1 MASRIAMH
9 LHEKKEEISYKTTG
23 VKYNLYKM
31 VLQNHKQHKLYKP
44 KTTIGYLPQTGIT
57 LLNPHK
63 TVTLAWKGLPTL
75 SR

>member
-23 VKYNLYKM
+23 EKYNLYKM

-44 KTTIGYLPQTGIT
+44 KLP
-57 LLNPHK
+57 
-63 TVTLAWKGLPTL
+63 LAICLKQALHY
-75 SR
+75 